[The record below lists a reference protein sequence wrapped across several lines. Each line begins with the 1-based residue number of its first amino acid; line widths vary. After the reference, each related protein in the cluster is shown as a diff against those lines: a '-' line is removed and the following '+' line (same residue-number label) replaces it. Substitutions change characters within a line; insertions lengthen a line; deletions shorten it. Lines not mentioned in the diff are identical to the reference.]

1 MKAFEFGFDLRTW
14 QMILHLSD
22 KRAFDCIEH
31 CTRLFHF
38 VNLFE
43 SFEYVFKKFI
53 QSKLYASS
61 FRRFVMHL
69 YHPINVC
76 MFWFCLRV
84 GTILQLSI
92 SFVYWRFEL
101 WTVCFFRNKTK
112 TTEKWIRNAFDSS
125 NEIRKEIN
133 STKRHFLSMN

>member
-1 MKAFEFGFDLRTW
+1 MKAFEFGFELRTW

-76 MFWFCLRV
+76 MFCFGFVFGWERFCSYQSVLFIGDLNYELCV
-84 GTILQLSI
+84 FLEIKQKQLKNGY
-92 SFVYWRFEL
+92 VMLLTHRMRYE
-101 WTVCFFRNKTK
+101 
-112 TTEKWIRNAFDSS
+112 
-125 NEIRKEIN
+125 RK
-133 STKRHFLSMN
+133 